1 MTYSHSG
8 TFSYG
13 QQIAWTI
20 KLFILV
26 LMSQCSKSLHV
37 RLVSLTGIVITSLAR
52 VGGKGDIDLKAINC
66 RDIVYKCVAIPS
78 GWLYL
83 GCGMA

>member
-1 MTYSHSG
+1 M
-8 TFSYG
+8 
-13 QQIAWTI
+13 
-20 KLFILV
+20 
-26 LMSQCSKSLHV
+26 
-37 RLVSLTGIVITSLAR
+37 ITSLAR

>member
-20 KLFILV
+20 KLIY
-26 LMSQCSKSLHV
+26 
-37 RLVSLTGIVITSLAR
+37 TGTNEPMLETKTIFE
-52 VGGKGDIDLKAINC
+52 
-66 RDIVYKCVAIPS
+66 
-78 GWLYL
+78 
-83 GCGMA
+83 